1 MGETRSVSSREIAR
15 RYYLVGKNKNK
26 ANETP
31 AYKFYICIMEKSL
44 NKSNFQSKNLP
55 VVTLPTKFNSNM
67 VI

>member
-15 RYYLVGKNKNK
+15 RSYLVGKNKNK

-44 NKSNFQSKNLP
+44 NKSHFQSKNLP
-55 VVTLPTKFNSNM
+55 VVTLPTKFNSDI